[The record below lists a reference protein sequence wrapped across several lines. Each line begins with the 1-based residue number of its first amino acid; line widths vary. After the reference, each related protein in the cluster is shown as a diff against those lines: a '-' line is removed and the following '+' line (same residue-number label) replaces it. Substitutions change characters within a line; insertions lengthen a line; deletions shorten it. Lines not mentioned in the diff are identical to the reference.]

1 MLKRVESIDI
11 LRGSVP
17 AVLRRSTQHNLSLP
31 LPMIL
36 SILRA
41 ERRDVV

>member
-31 LPMIL
+31 PMIL